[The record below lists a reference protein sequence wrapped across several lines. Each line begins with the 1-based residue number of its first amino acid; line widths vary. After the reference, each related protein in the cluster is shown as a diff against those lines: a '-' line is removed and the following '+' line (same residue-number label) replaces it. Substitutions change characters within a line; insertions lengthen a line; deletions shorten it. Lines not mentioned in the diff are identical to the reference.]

1 MKYMLLIYIDEA
13 KGAQV
18 AKDLGET
25 QMTAPCD
32 KAKKKMNA
40 TSSQTTDPRCDPVA
54 NE

>member
-32 KAKKKMNA
+32 NAKNAIYTNRKKGTPANR
-40 TSSQTTDPRCDPVA
+40 SQ
-54 NE
+54 